1 MICKLA
7 DSRIL
12 PYDFE
17 KKIDK
22 FCENLATLN
31 QLYGD
36 RIELL
41 SLLSALSNVRAKVQK
56 LQAIS
61 IGLSDASLIARY
73 NEALMSV
80 SRLLTNVSQ
89 TYADKYQQD
98 SYGHSFLSSPVPLL
112 AQLPLLDKYPQ
123 DSMEYGMIET
133 QLVKNR
139 NRISDAISQLDQL
152 LGLYLI
158 VLKG

>member
-1 MICKLA
+1 M
-7 DSRIL
+7 
-12 PYDFE
+12 
-17 KKIDK
+17 
-22 FCENLATLN
+22 
-31 QLYGD
+31 
-36 RIELL
+36 
-41 SLLSALSNVRAKVQK
+41 
-56 LQAIS
+56 
-61 IGLSDASLIARY
+61 IARY